1 MSTLYY
7 NYFLTCYSKEPPTVT
22 KEQLATALSQG
33 KLTQA
38 EYDKIIAVRVE
49 TTPIPEDPSTTTEA
63 PPV

>member
-22 KEQLATALSQG
+22 KEQLGTALSQG

-38 EYDKIIAVRVE
+38 EYDKIIAVREPVAE
-49 TTPIPEDPSTTTEA
+49 TPTDTTTTTEA
-63 PPV
+63 PPQ